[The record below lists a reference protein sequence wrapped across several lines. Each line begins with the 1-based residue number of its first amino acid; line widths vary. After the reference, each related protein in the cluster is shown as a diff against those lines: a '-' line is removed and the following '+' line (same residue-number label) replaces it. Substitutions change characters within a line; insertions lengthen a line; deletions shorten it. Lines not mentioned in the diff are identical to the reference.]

1 LSSVESA
8 LFLREVYN
16 GRYAVAVETAA
27 EIALGGFAV
36 RNNNHQRIDDW
47 VGNEIDAYIT
57 LDVKELLNISYL
69 EYLDLPISY
78 KETVVN
84 KLTGLVESKAKA
96 MEELRADQELLRSAN
111 DA

>member
-8 LFLREVYN
+8 LFLRDVYN
-16 GRYAVAVETAA
+16 DRYSVTVDPET
-27 EIALGGFAV
+27 EIALGGFAI

-47 VGNEIDAYIT
+47 VGNELDAYIT

-78 KETVVN
+78 KETLIN
-84 KLTGLVESKAKA
+84 KLSSLVESKAKA
-96 MEELRADQELLRSAN
+96 MTELREEQELMRSVN